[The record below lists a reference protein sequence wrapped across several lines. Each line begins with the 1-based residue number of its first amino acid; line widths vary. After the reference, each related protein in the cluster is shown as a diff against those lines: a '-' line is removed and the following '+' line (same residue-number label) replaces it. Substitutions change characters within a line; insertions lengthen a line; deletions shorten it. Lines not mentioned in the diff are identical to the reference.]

1 MRHLVQLAILAGM
14 AASTCAAV
22 VAGASAQAVGP
33 AIDRPAL
40 ASANPHRAV
49 LLGAA
54 LAGQRVV
61 AVGERGIILCS
72 DDGGSNWKQSKSPVS
87 ATLTS
92 VRFVNEK
99 TGWAVGHGGTILA
112 TKDGGNTWVRQLDG
126 TKAAKLVLAQATA
139 RGNERAIKD
148 AQRLVADGADKPFL
162 DLHFFDDRRGLA
174 VGAYN
179 LAFATS
185 DGGATWVPFS
195 GLLDNPQAMHLYA
208 VRARGTTVVIAGEQG
223 LVLLSG
229 DGGASFRRIETPYA
243 GTFFTA
249 ELPQDG
255 AIWLA
260 GLRGNIWRSTDDGGS
275 WLAMHGRSNAP
286 TGASITA
293 SALASDG
300 SLLLASQSGQ
310 TLQAVGESL
319 RLRPGPSAGSVTGL
333 LPLPDGRLLTLT
345 LRGATVQAASD
356 KGSHHP

>member
-1 MRHLVQLAILAGM
+1 MRHLVQRAILAAM
-14 AASTCAAV
+14 AASACAAV
-22 VAGASAQAVGP
+22 AAGASAQAVGP

-40 ASANPHRAV
+40 ASAHPQRAV

-54 LAGQRVV
+54 LAGPRIV

-72 DDGGSNWKQSKSPVS
+72 DDGGAHWKQSKSPVS
-87 ATLTS
+87 VTLTS
-92 VRFVNEK
+92 VRFANAK
-99 TGWAVGHGGTILA
+99 TGWAAGHGGTILS
-112 TKDGGNTWVRQLDG
+112 TQDGGNTWVRQLDG
-126 TKAAKLVLAQATA
+126 LKAAELVLAQAMA
-139 RGNERAIKD
+139 QGNERAIKD

-162 DLHFFDDRRGLA
+162 DLHFFDDRHGLA

-179 LAFATS
+179 LAFSTR
-185 DGGATWVPFS
+185 DGGLTWVPLT
-195 GLLDNPQAMHLYA
+195 GLDNPQAMHLYA

-229 DGGASFRRIETPYA
+229 DGGASFRRIETPYG

-249 ELPQDG
+249 ELAHDG
-255 AIWLA
+255 AIWLG
-260 GLRGNIWRSTDDGGS
+260 GLRGNIWRSTDAGGS
-275 WLAMHGRSNAP
+275 WQAMHGRGNAP

-293 SALASDG
+293 SALGLDG
-300 SLLLASQSGQ
+300 TVLLASQSGQ
-310 TLQAVGESL
+310 TLQAVGDSL
-319 RLRPGPSAGSVTGL
+319 RLRPAPPAGPVTGL

>member
-14 AASTCAAV
+14 ATSACAAV
-22 VAGASAQAVGP
+22 AAGASSQAVGP

-40 ASANPHRAV
+40 TGAHPHRAV

-54 LAGQRVV
+54 LAGQRIV

-87 ATLTS
+87 VTLTS

-162 DLHFFDDRRGLA
+162 DLHFFDDRHGLA

-179 LAFATS
+179 LAFATR
-185 DGGATWVPFS
+185 DGGLTWVPLT

-243 GTFFTA
+243 GSFFTA
-249 ELPQDG
+249 EILQDG
-255 AIWLA
+255 AIWLG
-260 GLRGNIWRSTDDGGS
+260 GLRGNVWRSADAGGS
-275 WLAMHGRSNAP
+275 WEAMHGRGNTP

-293 SALASDG
+293 SALALDG
-300 SLLLASQSGQ
+300 TLLLASQSGQ
-310 TLQAVGESL
+310 TFQAIGESL
-319 RLRPGPSAGSVTGL
+319 RLRPGPPAGPLTGL

-345 LRGATVQAASD
+345 LRGATVQAASE
-356 KGSHHP
+356 KASHHP

>member
-1 MRHLVQLAILAGM
+1 MRHLVHVAILAGM
-14 AASTCAAV
+14 ATSACAAIA
-22 VAGASAQAVGP
+22 AGASSEAVGP

-40 ASANPHRAV
+40 TSARPHRAV

-54 LAGQRVV
+54 LAGQRIV
-61 AVGERGIILCS
+61 AVGERGIILRS
-72 DDGGSNWKQSKSPVS
+72 DDGGANWKQSKSPVS
-87 ATLTS
+87 ATLTA
-92 VRFVNEK
+92 VRFANEK
-99 TGWAVGHGGTILA
+99 AGWAAGHGGTILA
-112 TKDGGNTWVRQLDG
+112 TQDGGTTWVRQLDG
-126 TKAAKLVLAQATA
+126 LKAAELVLAQATA
-139 RGNERAIKD
+139 RGNGRAIKD
-148 AQRLVADGADKPFL
+148 AQRMVVDGADKPFL
-162 DLHFFDDRRGLA
+162 DLHFFDERRGLA

-179 LAFATS
+179 LAFSTN
-185 DGGATWVPFS
+185 DGGLTWVPFS
-195 GLLDNPQAMHLYA
+195 GLLDNPQAMHLYT

-229 DGGASFRRIETPYA
+229 DGGASFRRIEMPYS

-255 AIWLA
+255 AIWLG
-260 GLRGNIWRSTDDGGS
+260 GLRGNIWRSTDTGGS
-275 WLAMHGRSNAP
+275 WLAMHGRGNAP

-300 SLLLASQSGQ
+300 TLLLASQSGQ

-319 RLRPGPSAGSVTGL
+319 RLRPGPPADSVTGL

-356 KGSHHP
+356 KGSLHP

>member
-1 MRHLVQLAILAGM
+1 MRHLVQRAILAAT

-22 VAGASAQAVGP
+22 AAGASSQAVGP
-33 AIDRPAL
+33 AIERPAL
-40 ASANPHRAV
+40 ASTNPHRAV
-49 LLGAA
+49 LLAAA

-61 AVGERGIILCS
+61 AVGERGIVLCS

-87 ATLTS
+87 VTLTS

-126 TKAAKLVLAQATA
+126 LKAAKLVLAQAMA

-148 AQRLVADGADKPFL
+148 AQRMVADGADKPFL
-162 DLHFFDDRRGLA
+162 DLHFFDERLGLA

-179 LAFATS
+179 LAFSTN
-185 DGGATWVPFS
+185 DGGLTWVPFS
-195 GLLDNPQAMHLYA
+195 GLLDNPQAMHLYS

-229 DGGASFRRIETPYA
+229 DGGASFRRIETPYS

-249 ELPQDG
+249 ELPKDG
-255 AIWLA
+255 AIWLG
-260 GLRGNIWRSTDDGGS
+260 GLRGNIWRSSDAGGS
-275 WLAMHGRSNAP
+275 WHAMHGRDNAP

-293 SALASDG
+293 SALALDG
-300 SLLLASQSGQ
+300 SLLLGSQSGQ
-310 TLQAVGESL
+310 TLQATGESL
-319 RLRPGPSAGSVTGL
+319 RSRPGPSAGAVTGL

-356 KGSHHP
+356 KGSQHP

>member
-1 MRHLVQLAILAGM
+1 MRHLVQVAILAGM
-14 AASTCAAV
+14 ATSACAAV
-22 VAGASAQAVGP
+22 AAGASSQAVGP

-40 ASANPHRAV
+40 TGAHPHRAV

-54 LAGQRVV
+54 LAGPRIV

-72 DDGGSNWKQSKSPVS
+72 DDGGAHWKQSKSPVS
-87 ATLTS
+87 VTLTS
-92 VRFVNEK
+92 VRFANAK
-99 TGWAVGHGGTILA
+99 TGWAAGHGGTILS
-112 TKDGGNTWVRQLDG
+112 TQDGGKTWVRQLDG
-126 TKAAKLVLAQATA
+126 VKAAGLVLAQATA
-139 RGNERAIKD
+139 QGNERAIKD

-162 DLHFFDDRRGLA
+162 DLHFFDDRHGLA

-179 LAFATS
+179 LAFSTR
-185 DGGATWVPFS
+185 DGGLTWVPLT

-249 ELPQDG
+249 ELSHDG
-255 AIWLA
+255 AIWLG
-260 GLRGNIWRSTDDGGS
+260 GLRGNIWRSTDAGGS
-275 WLAMHGRSNAP
+275 WQAMHGRGNAP

-293 SALASDG
+293 SALGLDG
-300 SLLLASQSGQ
+300 TVLLASQSGQ
-310 TLQAVGESL
+310 TLQAVGDSL
-319 RLRPGPSAGSVTGL
+319 RLRPAPPAGPITGL